1 MKIVS
6 FIIPKTKESTLIY
19 QQDEGPFFYEKLHQH
34 EEIQICHI
42 IRGEGTLVIG
52 DSINPY
58 KKGDVIVIGSFI
70 PHVFKS
76 DVEASSVSKM
86 TSLFFTKDSFGHG
99 FFDLEAF
106 QELRSFFEKSSYG
119 FKLIASKNAVSK
131 LFSKINIAT
140 KLQRFVLF
148 LDLLKIL
155 SFAEHQRLSSFIYE
169 KKYTPVEGKRMSNV
183 LEYTFKNYDKD
194 VSLEL
199 VAQVASMTKNSFCK
213 YFKKITNKTYF
224 EFLKEVRVEY
234 ACKLIRK
241 HNDMRIADV
250 AYLCGFKN
258 ISHFNKQFKSV
269 TNLNPSGFKKLI

>member
-1 MKIVS
+1 
-6 FIIPKTKESTLIY
+6 
-19 QQDEGPFFYEKLHQH
+19 
-34 EEIQICHI
+34 
-42 IRGEGTLVIG
+42 VIG

-155 SFAEHQRLSSFIYE
+155 SFAEHQRLSSFIYA
-169 KKYTPVEGKRMSNV
+169 KKYTPVEGKRMSDV

-241 HNDMRIADV
+241 HNDMRIAEV
-250 AYLCGFKN
+250 AYLCGFNN